1 MAKKKKNVK
10 EEVERITLSSGA
22 ILVKYDDGSMD
33 IITPLSAEDIEEITG
48 SGSSEDQDDDSD
60 DDQDDNDDSDDS
72 DEEEEELTG
81 ERLMEMD
88 FEDLEDLCDDKEL
101 DTDPDDYDEDDIDK
115 LRKAIA
121 KELGIS
127 LPKAKDSK
135 KKGKKGKK

>member
-1 MAKKKKNVK
+1 
-10 EEVERITLSSGA
+10 
-22 ILVKYDDGSMD
+22 
-33 IITPLSAEDIEEITG
+33 
-48 SGSSEDQDDDSD
+48 
-60 DDQDDNDDSDDS
+60 
-72 DEEEEELTG
+72 
-81 ERLMEMD
+81 MEMD

-121 KELGIS
+121 QELGIS